1 LNTGLACS
9 ALPQSRLAAPLR
21 VASGDA
27 RKTQPW
33 LSNRGKNRH
42 SLHLKIEKISG
53 ISRKS
58 GIGGGSARIKLKRIS
73 RRATDQNAI
82 TAKNYLQS
90 FIDYCMSLA
99 I

>member
-21 VASGDA
+21 VASGDP

-33 LSNRGKNRH
+33 LSNRGKNRR
-42 SLHLKIEKISG
+42 SLRLKIEKVSG
-53 ISRKS
+53 LSRKS
-58 GIGGGSARIKLKRIS
+58 GIKGGSARIKLKRSVVERLIRTPS
-73 RRATDQNAI
+73 RLKTI
-82 TAKNYLQS
+82 FQS
-90 FIDYCMSLA
+90 FIDYGMSLA